1 MKPIRRQS
9 TLLGPAMTAG
19 VELHGGAHTR
29 LMLRPAPIDTGIVF
43 VRTDITDRDNR
54 VQARPENVS
63 STRNCTTLR
72 NAAGVEVATVEHLL
86 AALASVGLDNLFIDL
101 TGKEIPAKDGSSAP
115 FLDLVEQVGIT
126 PQPAPRRYVKV
137 LKSFRVQHGDA
148 FAEISPSE
156 RLELDVSID
165 FDDAAIGESRL
176 HFVPNE
182 RSFRED
188 ISRARTFA
196 RMTDVQAL
204 RRAGLSK
211 GGALD
216 NAVVV
221 DNGEVLNPEGL
232 RYSDEFVRHKVLDLM
247 GDLYL
252 GGPVLA
258 KVRTH
263 CGGHAL
269 NHALMTQLYADPAGW
284 IFEGLPMPSSTDE
297 NTHLATAG

>member
-1 MKPIRRQS
+1 MTRIRRQS
-9 TLLGPAMTAG
+9 TIQGPAVTAG
-19 VELHGGAHTR
+19 VELHGGEHTR
-29 LMLRPAPIDTGIVF
+29 LVLRPAPVDSGIVF
-43 VRTDITDRDNR
+43 VRTDIVDRDNR
-54 VQARPENVS
+54 IKADPANVS

-86 AALASVGLDNLFIDL
+86 AAVASVGIDNLFIDL
-101 TGKEIPAKDGSSAP
+101 TGQEIPAKDGSSAP
-115 FLDLVEQVGIT
+115 FLDLIEQVGIV
-126 PQPAPRRYVKV
+126 PQPAARRYVRV
-137 LKSFRVQHGDA
+137 LKTYRVQHGDA
-148 FAEISPSE
+148 FAEITPSD

-165 FDDAAIGESRL
+165 FDDSAIGESRL
-176 HFVPNE
+176 QFVPDE
-182 RSFRED
+182 RSFRDD

-211 GGALD
+211 GGSLE

-221 DNGEVLNPEGL
+221 DNGEILNPEGL

-252 GGPVLA
+252 GGPVIA
-258 KVRTH
+258 RVRTH

-269 NHALMTQLYADPAGW
+269 NHALMTQLYSDPEGW
-284 IFEGLPMPSSTDE
+284 RFEGQPIPEM
-297 NTHLATAG
+297 ATA